1 MAKLNFYGRL
11 WTDVL
16 DSVYNHNHQKVI
28 FWIKSVLSSQQ
39 SCRNLDNRCQG
50 ALEPFWW
57 YTAARRFTEK
67 HSVGFS
73 FSTYLYLLQPAVMYA
88 PYCLTNRKTSLSI
101 CLQSIFWL
109 CYRWLFAQEADYA
122 LRSAKTILT
131 HSDQL
136 PTQIWWYINLL
147 RWKKEPLE
155 RKFKKQISFFQPICN
170 ITS

>member
-1 MAKLNFYGRL
+1 MAKLNSYGRL

-28 FWIKSVLSSQQ
+28 FWIKSVLSWQQ

-50 ALEPFWW
+50 AWKLFWW

-73 FSTYLYLLQPAVMYA
+73 CSTFSLFTTAYSYVCAILFKKQKNFSQYLFAEHILALLQMAVR
-88 PYCLTNRKTSLSI
+88 PT
-101 CLQSIFWL
+101 Q
-109 CYRWLFAQEADYA
+109 ADYA
-122 LRSAKTILT
+122 LRSAKAILT

-147 RWKKEPLE
+147 RWKKKNL
-155 RKFKKQISFFQPICN
+155 
-170 ITS
+170 